1 MYRQCLYKQAQIV
14 PVDVVATVTT
24 KPTSVYAVD
33 VRTEPVTLYR

>member
-24 KPTSVYAVD
+24 KPTNVYAVD